1 MIGKLSIE
9 EIEDVLKKN
18 VLGRLGCHDMGK
30 TYVVPISYVYDGR
43 DIIAHSVNGM
53 KIEMMRN
60 NPRVCF
66 EVDEMENLRNW
77 RSVIVWGTY
86 QELNDERDRYK
97 AMKIF
102 VDRMMYM
109 KISDSALPPEA
120 THGRTHPRAAGFKPV
135 IYRIIISE
143 KTGRYEME

>member
-120 THGRTHPRAAGFKPV
+120 THERTHPRAAGFKPV